1 MSQFRED
8 IEAFLAK
15 REEEPS
21 TCDRTSYT
29 DVEIG
34 MPLTGR
40 CHLAETPLLKLIG
53 DLQWKHIGEVTGV
66 RSKDIIDAEGARLYA
81 TFFHVETRF
90 PESRPMA
97 AYGENDRLTVAS
109 TLRRFGLSML
119 EGNHYLLPH
128 SAEPGD
134 EDTPS
139 SPKQAIRGDIPYLRM
154 ANSFVK
160 QWQGAGWLK
169 KSRPANPGMKEI
181 KALLRPPISYL
192 LFKRAERTGS
202 FFSVHEG
209 YVPMNANP
217 LRAEYTIVPD
227 RDLNG
232 AGLLYFANYPLVL
245 DICERRLL
253 AESEYLPFPHE
264 LLDYRT
270 LVHRSSGYFSNASAN
285 ETLRVRMQG
294 WIENPFL
301 LDHPDPEAAP
311 IHLFLN
317 FRMTRGSDRRLMMLS
332 SAKKVIYGKVLGETP
347 LCEVLKRIAEREPLQ
362 ITGE

>member
-1 MSQFRED
+1 VRRFKKED
-8 IEAFLAK
+8 IEAFLEK

-21 TCDRTSYT
+21 ICDNTAYT

-40 CHLAETPLLKLIG
+40 CNLAETPLLRLVG
-53 DLQWKHIGEVTGV
+53 DLQWKHIAEITGV

-90 PESRPMA
+90 PEPRPMA
-97 AYGENDRLTVAS
+97 SYGENDSFTVAS
-109 TLRRFGLSML
+109 TLRRFGFSML
-119 EGNHYLLPH
+119 EGRHYLLPQ
-128 SAEPGD
+128 SPEGARAETPG
-134 EDTPS
+134 
-139 SPKQAIRGDIPYLRM
+139 SPKAAARSGIPYLRM

-181 KALLRPPISYL
+181 KRLVRPPVSYL
-192 LFKRAERTGS
+192 LFKRAEGVGS
-202 FFSVHEG
+202 FFRVRDGFMPISAE
-209 YVPMNANP
+209 P

-253 AESEYLPFPHE
+253 SGLDDLPFPQD
-264 LLDYRT
+264 LLDRRT
-270 LVHRSSGYFSNASAN
+270 LVHRSSGYFSNASAD

-294 WIENPFL
+294 WIENPFV
-301 LDHPDPEAAP
+301 LDLPNPEAAP
-311 IHLFLN
+311 IHLMLN
-317 FRMTRGSDRRLMMLS
+317 FRMTRASDQRLMMLS
-332 SAKKVIYGKVLGETP
+332 SVKKVIYGKTLGETP
-347 LCEVLKRIAEREPLQ
+347 LL
-362 ITGE
+362 GELEKMAGRATRDRS

>member
-1 MSQFRED
+1 MSRFRED
-8 IEAFLAK
+8 IESFLAR

-21 TCDRTSYT
+21 TCDRTAYT

-40 CHLAETPLLKLIG
+40 CNLAETPLLRLIG
-53 DLQWKHIGEVTGV
+53 DLQWKHISEITGV

-97 AYGENDRLTVAS
+97 AYGENDRLRVAS

-119 EGNHYLLPH
+119 EGRHYLLPPT
-128 SAEPGD
+128 ANADD
-134 EDTPS
+134 EDTPA
-139 SPKQAIRGDIPYLRM
+139 SPKQAIRTGIPYLRM

-181 KALLRPPISYL
+181 RELLRPPVSYL
-192 LFKRAERTGS
+192 LFKRAERMGG
-202 FFSVHEG
+202 FFRVREG
-209 YVPMNANP
+209 YVPISAAP

-253 AESEYLPFPHE
+253 AESGYLPFPQE
-264 LLDYRT
+264 LLDHRT

-301 LDHPDPEAAP
+301 LDHPNPEVAP
-311 IHLFLN
+311 IRLLLN

-332 SAKKVIYGKVLGETP
+332 SVKKVIYGKVLGETP
-347 LCEVLKRIAEREPLQ
+347 LCEELERIAGQDPLK